1 MLPALL
7 SQRCE
12 CPTRSVRAQ
21 TPTHSS
27 AAAAAELKEIF
38 DEVGVSYKGL
48 SKDALKAKAYKEGV
62 MRK

>member
-1 MLPALL
+1 M
-7 SQRCE
+7 
-12 CPTRSVRAQ
+12 RAQ

-27 AAAAAELKEIF
+27 VAAAAELKEIF

>member
-1 MLPALL
+1 MPSL
-7 SQRCE
+7 SL
-12 CPTRSVRAQ
+12 AQ
-21 TPTHSS
+21 DGNLCFKQQ
-27 AAAAAELKEIF
+27 AASRRAAELKEIF